1 MNEYV
6 KVKDNDDLVR
16 DKENSAILNVDADA
30 LSKYK
35 MRRDQERKRNE
46 EIDTLKKDVSEIK
59 SLLLQMLDKEG
70 NK

>member
-6 KVKDNDDLVR
+6 KVKDNENLVR
-16 DKENSAILNVDADA
+16 DKENSAILNVDSDA

-35 MRRDQERKRNE
+35 MRREQERKRNE

-59 SLLLQMLDKEG
+59 SLLLQMIDKEG

>member
-1 MNEYV
+1 V
-6 KVKDNDDLVR
+6 KVKDNENLVR
-16 DKENSAILNVDADA
+16 DKENSAILNVDSDA

-35 MRRDQERKRNE
+35 MRREQERKRNE

-59 SLLLQMLDKEG
+59 SLLLQMIDKEG

>member
-1 MNEYV
+1 MSDYV

-16 DKENSAILNVDADA
+16 DKNNSAILNVDMDA

-35 MRRDQERKRNE
+35 MRREQERKRNE
-46 EIDTLKKDVSEIK
+46 EIDELKKDVSEIK
-59 SLLLQMLDKEG
+59 SLLLQMIDKEG

>member
-1 MNEYV
+1 V

-35 MRRDQERKRNE
+35 MRREQERKRNE

-59 SLLLQMLDKEG
+59 SLLLQMIDKEG

>member
-6 KVKDNDDLVR
+6 KVKDNYDLVR

-35 MRRDQERKRNE
+35 MRREQERKRNE

-59 SLLLQMLDKEG
+59 SLLLQMIDKEG

>member
-35 MRRDQERKRNE
+35 MRREQERKRNE
-46 EIDTLKKDVSEIK
+46 EINTLKKDVSEIK
-59 SLLLQMLDKEG
+59 SLLLQMIDKEG

>member
-1 MNEYV
+1 MKYV

-16 DKENSAILNVDADA
+16 DKTNSAVLNVDADA

-35 MRRDQERKRNE
+35 MRREQERKRNE
-46 EIDTLKKDVSEIK
+46 EIDELKRDVSEIK
-59 SLLLQMLDKEG
+59 SLLLQMIDKEG

>member
-16 DKENSAILNVDADA
+16 DKNNSAILCVDMDA

-35 MRRDQERKRNE
+35 MRREQERKRNE
-46 EIDTLKKDVSEIK
+46 EIDELKKDVSEIK
-59 SLLLQMLDKEG
+59 SLLLQMIDKEG

>member
-16 DKENSAILNVDADA
+16 DKNNSAILNVDMDA

-35 MRRDQERKRNE
+35 MRREQERKRNE
-46 EIDTLKKDVSEIK
+46 EIDELKKDVSEIK
-59 SLLLQMLDKEG
+59 SLLLQMIDKEG

>member
-16 DKENSAILNVDADA
+16 DKNNSAILSVDMDA

-35 MRRDQERKRNE
+35 MRREQERKRNE
-46 EIDTLKKDVSEIK
+46 EIDELKKDVSEIK
-59 SLLLQMLDKEG
+59 SLLLQMIDKEG

>member
-16 DKENSAILNVDADA
+16 DKNNSAILNVDADA

-35 MRRDQERKRNE
+35 MRRELERKRNE
-46 EIDTLKKDVSEIK
+46 EIDELKKDVSEIK
-59 SLLLQMLDKEG
+59 SLLLQMIDKEG

>member
-59 SLLLQMLDKEG
+59 SLLLQMIDKEG

>member
-16 DKENSAILNVDADA
+16 DKNNSAILSVDTDA

-35 MRRDQERKRNE
+35 MRREQERKRNE
-46 EIDTLKKDVSEIK
+46 EIDELKKDVSEIK
-59 SLLLQMLDKEG
+59 SLLLQMIDKEG

>member
-35 MRRDQERKRNE
+35 MRREQERKRNG

-59 SLLLQMLDKEG
+59 SLLLQMIDKEG